1 MPQIELKSLSLVA
14 TEPALMANT
23 AVKQIRTDIE
33 PIFRKLKDR
42 SQLLRSEDV
51 DARADRLEKL
61 EEWLRHHQ
69 AELEEAVFK
78 DLGKP
83 PMEAATSEL
92 FPVLAEINHA
102 LENLDRWTTPTK
114 IDAPLTFIG
123 TRSEIRYEP
132 KGACLII
139 APWNYPFSLCIGPL
153 VSCIAAGNTALI
165 KPSEHTP
172 NTSAFIKKVIEQ
184 VFEADVVNVVEGDAD
199 AAAALLELPF
209 DHIFFTGSPAVGKLV
224 MHAAADRL
232 ASVTLELGGK
242 SPAIVDATA
251 DLKDAAT
258 RIAFGKFLNNGQTC
272 IAPDYV
278 LVDNSVKE
286 KFMALLKESVSALFG
301 RPEDYGRI
309 VNNRHFRRLHTLVQD
324 AINKGATPALTGEF
338 DEATRF
344 FPPTI
349 LVNVTDDM
357 MVMEEEIF
365 GPVLP
370 VIGMDTKTGAIPLIN
385 SKPKPLALYIFS
397 YDKPFRERVLNETS
411 AGGVCINDCVL
422 QFIHPNLPFGGVNN
436 SGIGKAHGHAGF
448 LAFTNEKPVVRQ
460 KSGYSNAYLFYP
472 PYTSFK
478 RRVVAFV
485 LKWFL

>member
-1 MPQIELKSLSLVA
+1 V
-14 TEPALMANT
+14 ANT
-23 AVKQIRTDIE
+23 IVKQSRTELE
-33 PIFRKLKDR
+33 PVFRKLKHR
-42 SQLLRSEDV
+42 SQLLRSEPISV
-51 DARADRLEKL
+51 RAELLTKL
-61 EEWLRHHQ
+61 GAWLRSHQ
-69 AELEEAVFK
+69 QELEHVVFK

-83 PMEAATSEL
+83 AMEVVTSEL
-92 FPVLAEINHA
+92 FPVIAEINHA
-102 LENLDRWTTPTK
+102 VENLGRWTRPVK

-139 APWNYPFSLCIGPL
+139 APWNYPFNLCIGPL
-153 VSCIAAGNTALI
+153 VSCIAAGNTALV
-165 KPSEHTP
+165 KPSELTP
-172 NTSAFIKKVIEQ
+172 NTSAFVKKLVSE
-184 VFEADVVNVVEGDAD
+184 VFEEDIVTVVEGDAD
-199 AAAALLELPF
+199 IASALLELPF
-209 DHIFFTGSPAVGKLV
+209 DHIFFTGSPAVGKIV
-224 MHAAADRL
+224 MRAAADRL

-251 DLKDAAT
+251 DLKDAAK

-278 LVDNSVKE
+278 LVDSSVKD
-286 KFMALLKESVSALFG
+286 KFLGLLKENVAELFA

-309 VNNRHFRRLHTLVQD
+309 VNHRHFTRLNNVVKD

-338 DEATRF
+338 REQEKF

-349 LVNVTDDM
+349 LTNVTDDM
-357 MVMEEEIF
+357 LVMEEEIF

-370 VIGMDTKTGAIPLIN
+370 VIGMDLKAGAIPLIN
-385 SKPKPLALYIFS
+385 SKPKALALYIFS
-397 YDKPFRERVLNETS
+397 HDKKFREKVLKETS

-448 LAFTNEKPVVRQ
+448 LAFTNEKPIIRQ

-478 RRVVAFV
+478 QKVAAFV
-485 LKWFL
+485 LRWFL

>member
-1 MPQIELKSLSLVA
+1 MS
-14 TEPALMANT
+14 NT
-23 AVKQIRTDIE
+23 AVKQTRTDLE
-33 PIFRKLKDR
+33 AIFRKLKDR
-42 SQLLRSEDV
+42 SQLLRSEDIEE
-51 DARADRLEKL
+51 RADRLEKL
-61 EEWLRHHQ
+61 EEWLRAHQ
-69 AELEEAVFK
+69 SELEEAVFK

-83 PMEAATSEL
+83 AMEVSTSEL
-92 FPVLAEINHA
+92 FPVLAEINHT
-102 LENLDRWTTPTK
+102 LENLERWTTPTK

-139 APWNYPFSLCIGPL
+139 APWNYPFNLCIGPL

-172 NTSAFIKKVIEQ
+172 NTSHFIKKLANEVFEGDVVTVIEG
-184 VFEADVVNVVEGDAD
+184 EADT
-199 AAAALLELPF
+199 AAALLQLPF

-242 SPAIVDATA
+242 SPAIVDTSA
-251 DLKDAAT
+251 DLKDAAK

-278 LVDNSVKE
+278 LVDNKVKD
-286 KFMALLKESVSALFG
+286 KFLGLLKESVAELFG

-309 VNNRHFRRLHTLVQD
+309 VNNRHFGRLSTMVRD

-338 DEATRF
+338 DEAKKL

-370 VIGMDTKTGAIPLIN
+370 VIGVDTKAESIPLIN
-385 SKPKPLALYIFS
+385 AKPKPLALYIFS
-397 YDKPFRERVLNETS
+397 YDKPFREKVLSEIS

-478 RRVVAFV
+478 RRVLAFI

>member
-1 MPQIELKSLSLVA
+1 
-14 TEPALMANT
+14 MANT
-23 AVKQIRTDIE
+23 LEKQTTTDFG
-33 PIFRKLKDR
+33 PAFRKLKDR
-42 SQLLRSEDV
+42 SQLLRSEEIAV
-51 DARADRLEKL
+51 RASRLEKL
-61 EEWLRHHQ
+61 DEWLRSNQ
-69 AELEEAVFK
+69 SALEQAVFA

-83 PMEAATSEL
+83 AMEVSTSEL

-102 LENLDRWTTPTK
+102 IENLQRWTRPTK

-123 TRSEIRYEP
+123 TRSEVRYEP

-139 APWNYPFSLCIGPL
+139 APWNYPFNLCIGPL
-153 VSCIAAGNTALI
+153 VSCIAAGNTALV
-165 KPSEHTP
+165 KPSELTP
-172 NTSAFIKKVIEQ
+172 NTSAFIKKLVSE
-184 VFEADVVNVVEGDAD
+184 VFEEDIVTVVEGDATT
-199 AAAALLELPF
+199 ASALLELPF
-209 DHIFFTGSPAVGKLV
+209 DHIFFTGSPAVGKII

-242 SPAIVDATA
+242 SPAIVDASA
-251 DLKDAAT
+251 DLKDAAK

-272 IAPDYV
+272 IAPDYI

-286 KFMALLKESVSALFG
+286 KFMALLKESVSELFG
-301 RPEDYGRI
+301 RAEDYGRI
-309 VNNRHFRRLHTLVQD
+309 INLRHFARLSNMVKD

-338 DEATRF
+338 RESEKF

-349 LVNVTDDM
+349 LTNVTDDM
-357 MVMEEEIF
+357 LVMEEEIF

-370 VIGMDTKTGAIPLIN
+370 VIGMDTKTAAIPLIN
-385 SKPKPLALYIFS
+385 SKPKPLSLYIFS
-397 YDKPFRERVLNETS
+397 HDRKFREKVLKETS

-448 LAFTNEKPVVRQ
+448 LAFTNEKPIVRQ

-478 RRVVAFV
+478 RKV
-485 LKWFL
+485 LGFILRWFL